1 MEFTYFCTGL
11 ADMNPNSWEGH
22 IKLLH
27 KSDYYEVEVTARLS
41 SFHIIFGRHKYGN
54 YICIPNWGIGT
65 ELSHLDDSFW
75 NLERLSNTYPELSM
89 VDAIS
94 IVDALAAL
102 NDFIGF

>member
-1 MEFTYFCTGL
+1 MELTYYCTGS
-11 ADMNPNSWEGH
+11 AEMKPDSWVGH

-27 KSDYYEVEVTARLS
+27 QSDYYEAEVSARMS

-54 YICIPNWGIGT
+54 YLCIPNWGIGT
-65 ELSHLDDSFW
+65 EISALNDSFW

-94 IVDALAAL
+94 VVDALVAL
-102 NDFIGF
+102 SNYITL